1 MLRRGK
7 NNEQK
12 NSKIQVLLL
21 ITRSMIIWRRKDT
34 WYFLTNVSLN
44 PVTSSDQLIL
54 IVTRTY
60 ELKIEPE
67 SNLFKQSV
75 WQFAHAMEF

>member
-1 MLRRGK
+1 MP
-7 NNEQK
+7 
-12 NSKIQVLLL
+12 
-21 ITRSMIIWRRKDT
+21 ITRVYTDGTRAQDHTQHNKIHNILKEKGHLV
-34 WYFLTNVSLN
+34 FLDECLFN

-60 ELKIEPE
+60 ELKIELE